1 MMTAV
6 SFGLDAVKMPELG
19 KLTNKNKR
27 ERLVIDTNQA
37 TIDLIDELKDRTGV
51 ATRAEL
57 LRNML
62 RFTAAYLDELSDGSK
77 PFWINKDGNE
87 YTANGIPR
95 IILLDW
101 RP

>member
-1 MMTAV
+1 MNATVLA
-6 SFGLDAVKMPELG
+6 LDAAAMLELG
-19 KLTNKNKR
+19 KSTSKTKR

-37 TIDLIDELKDRTGV
+37 TIDLIDELKDRTEV

-62 RFTAAYLDELSDGSK
+62 RFTAAYLDELSAGNK
-77 PFWINKDGNE
+77 PFWTDKDGKE

>member
-1 MMTAV
+1 MTAV
-6 SFGLDAVKMPELG
+6 AFGLDAVAMPELD
-19 KLTNKNKR
+19 KLKNKTKR

-62 RFTAAYLDELSDGSK
+62 RFTAAYLDELSEGSK
-77 PFWINKDGNE
+77 PFWVEKDGKN

-101 RP
+101 HP

>member
-1 MMTAV
+1 MTAIT
-6 SFGLDAVKMPELG
+6 FDQNLAATQRLG
-19 KLTNKNKR
+19 KSEKTKR

-37 TIDLIDELKDRTGV
+37 TIDLIDNLKDRTGV
-51 ATRAEL
+51 ASRAEL

-62 RFTAAYLDELSDGSK
+62 RFTAAYLDELSDGNK
-77 PFWINKDGNE
+77 PLWINKDGDK

-101 RP
+101 HP

>member
-37 TIDLIDELKDRTGV
+37 TIDLIDELKDRP
-51 ATRAEL
+51 R
-57 LRNML
+57 LR
-62 RFTAAYLDELSDGSK
+62 
-77 PFWINKDGNE
+77 
-87 YTANGIPR
+87 
-95 IILLDW
+95 
-101 RP
+101 